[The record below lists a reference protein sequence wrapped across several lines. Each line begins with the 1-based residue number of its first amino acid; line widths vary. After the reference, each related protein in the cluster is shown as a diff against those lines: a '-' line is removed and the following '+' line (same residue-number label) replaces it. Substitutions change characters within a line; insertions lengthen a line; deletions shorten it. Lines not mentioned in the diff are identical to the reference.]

1 MNKLYEDLAGKLLD
15 GIEQG
20 LYRPGERLPGVRRLS
35 RRMGV
40 SISTALEA
48 YHRLEDRGAIE
59 ARSRSG
65 FYVRLQARSE
75 ALSISRPPSDPVAVS
90 GQALALRLAQA
101 ANNPA
106 IVQLGAAVP
115 DPSFL
120 PIDAVSRAL
129 AAAVRQ
135 HPIESAGYAFPPG
148 IPALRRQL
156 ARRMNEIGCRV
167 AAEEIVVTSG
177 AQESLTLAL
186 RAVAEPG
193 DVVAIESPTFY
204 GLLQVIESA
213 GIKAIEIPTHPRE
226 GISLEAL
233 RLAIEQW
240 PVKACIAVPNFNNP
254 LGYQMPDGRKQEL
267 VELLARHDIP
277 LIEDDIYGDLG
288 FGLRRPSVAKSWD
301 GGGNVIYCSSFSK
314 TLSPGL
320 RVGWIVAGRFQEK
333 IEYLKYILNLASAS
347 APQLAVAGLLERG
360 AYDRYL
366 RRIRR
371 EYAAAVGRMIDAVSS
386 AFPEGCKLSQ
396 PEGGFVLWVEL
407 PEGADALELCQ
418 QAYREGISIAPGP
431 LFSASQRYRNCIRL
445 NCALPWSE
453 RLENSLKRI
462 GELARA

>member
-1 MNKLYEDLAGKLLD
+1 MSKLYEDLAGNLLE
-15 GIEQG
+15 GIEGG

-35 RRMGV
+35 RQMGV
-40 SISTALEA
+40 SVSTALEA
-48 YHRLEDRGAIE
+48 YRRVEDRGAIE
-59 ARSRSG
+59 ARPRSG

-75 ALSISRPPSDPVAVS
+75 PLGISRPPPDPVAVS
-90 GQALALRLAQA
+90 GQSLALRLVQA

-120 PIDAVSRAL
+120 PIGAVSRAL
-129 AAAVRQ
+129 AAAARR
-135 HPIESAGYAFPPG
+135 HPVESAGYAFPPG
-148 IPALRRQL
+148 NPALRRQL
-156 ARRMNEIGCRV
+156 ARRMNEIGCRI
-167 AAEEIVVTSG
+167 AAEEIVVTGG

-186 RAVAEPG
+186 RAVADPG

-226 GISLEAL
+226 GLSLEAL

-240 PVKACIAVPNFNNP
+240 PVKACIVVPNFNNP
-254 LGYQMPDGRKQEL
+254 LGYLMPDGRKQEL
-267 VELLARHDIP
+267 VALLSQSGIP
-277 LIEDDIYGDLG
+277 LIEDDVYGDLG
-288 FGLRRPSVAKSWD
+288 FGLRRPTVAKIWD

-320 RVGWIVAGRFQEK
+320 RVGWLVPGRFQAK
-333 IEYLKYILNLASAS
+333 IEYLKYVLNLASAS
-347 APQLAVAGLLERG
+347 APQLAVADLLERG
-360 AYDRYL
+360 AYERYL

-371 EYAAAVGRMIDAVSS
+371 EYAAAVGRMIGAVSS

-407 PEGADALELCQ
+407 PEGTDALELCQ

-453 RLENSLKRI
+453 RLESSLKRI
-462 GELARA
+462 GEMARA